1 MCLTDAGI
9 CRLHYSS
16 GRHWSLFVR
25 VFTLHPPPPSNKF
38 VSRDVQA
45 RPCPAQVDV
54 RSITTLPTNK
64 WLALYG
70 PTEEKTAVLLDNDLW
85 ESQRRRSTTG
95 ASKEEF
101 TRFSAAFY
109 KDSPRSGPGR
119 RRPPDGCGSASRSFF
134 QTKKIR
140 QETTGGLCQKKKSLG
155 RWRYRRFTTCPVSHC
170 VVYFNSVNTLLGFSR
185 VSTTF
190 LLLNTSIHSRRTT
203 TTSEFEYIFF
213 YSQKKSPWVTV
224 HRPTFP
230 LDSGDDCTEGGRCV
244 CVGKLSMNIVMKL
257 KRRLVHH

>member
-54 RSITTLPTNK
+54 RSITPLPTNK

-140 QETTGGLCQKKKSLG
+140 QETTGGLCQKKKVWEDGATGVLPPAPFLIASSIS
-155 RWRYRRFTTCPVSHC
+155 TVSTH
-170 VVYFNSVNTLLGFSR
+170 YGFSR

-203 TTSEFEYIFF
+203 TTSKFEYIFF
-213 YSQKKSPWVTV
+213 Y
-224 HRPTFP
+224 
-230 LDSGDDCTEGGRCV
+230 
-244 CVGKLSMNIVMKL
+244 
-257 KRRLVHH
+257 

>member
-70 PTEEKTAVLLDNDLW
+70 PTEEKTAVLLDNDLR

-140 QETTGGLCQKKKSLG
+140 QETTGGLCQKKFGKMALPAFYHLPRFSLRRLFQQCQHRRGPLRLRGKTIDEYRYEVEEEAGSSLG
-155 RWRYRRFTTCPVSHC
+155 FLSAAGQPRPLVVHC
-170 VVYFNSVNTLLGFSR
+170 SKVNS
-185 VSTTF
+185 
-190 LLLNTSIHSRRTT
+190 
-203 TTSEFEYIFF
+203 
-213 YSQKKSPWVTV
+213 
-224 HRPTFP
+224 
-230 LDSGDDCTEGGRCV
+230 GR
-244 CVGKLSMNIVMKL
+244 
-257 KRRLVHH
+257 